1 MAEIGF
7 ADIENSILRYRKYLV
22 VNKNNTLMKKS
33 KTQKTRT
40 MVEIKKM
47 VKPYLKLDLIHNR
60 NKIKTS

>member
-40 MVEIKKM
+40 MVEIQKW
-47 VKPYLKLDLIHNR
+47 
-60 NKIKTS
+60 

>member
-22 VNKNNTLMKKS
+22 VNKNNTLMKK
-33 KTQKTRT
+33 
-40 MVEIKKM
+40 IKNTKDKNYGRNTKM